1 MQGNERPVLLQV
13 LFYVFNVSFRFS
25 SMPVDYDLISEIGG
39 TPITNEAASMVYT
52 RYAVAAELARG
63 RRTLEIGCASGIGL
77 ALMLNGAKLVVGGD
91 VHLPML
97 QTARANYGTR
107 VPFAQFSAIDI
118 PFRERSFDFVLFME
132 ATYYVRDFNRALDEI
147 GRVLDSDGVLLFVN
161 ANPERRDF
169 IRSPH
174 SEHYHSAR
182 EFRELLENRGYHV
195 ETAGAFTVT
204 AGSEPGTGKRLVGR
218 ALLVARRAAEA
229 LHLVPA
235 TLRGRARIKRL
246 LFGKLRTLPR
256 QLSHDFA
263 PREALTHLGADPAS
277 NQKVIYVI
285 ARSGAAERPAQLTL
299 DAAAPNLES

>member
-1 MQGNERPVLLQV
+1 MQGNERPVLLHV
-13 LFYVFNVSFRFS
+13 LFYVLNVSFRLS
-25 SMPVDYDLISEIGG
+25 SMPVDYSLITEIGG

-77 ALMLNGAKLVVGGD
+77 GLMLNGAKLVVGGD

-97 QTARANYGTR
+97 QTARAHYGTR
-107 VPFAQFSAIDI
+107 VPFAQFSATVI

-132 ATYYVRDFNRALDEI
+132 ATYYVREFNRTLDEI

-161 ANPERRDF
+161 ANPERPDF

-182 EFRELLENRGYHV
+182 EFRELLENRGYQV
-195 ETAGAFTVT
+195 ETAGAFAVT
-204 AGSEPGTGKRLVGR
+204 AGSEPGPAKQLVVR
-218 ALLVARRAAEA
+218 ALPIARRAAEA
-229 LHLVPA
+229 LHLVPR

-246 LFGKLRTLPR
+246 LFGKLRTMPR
-256 QLSHDFA
+256 QLPHDFA
-263 PREALTHLGADPAS
+263 PREALMHLGADPAS
-277 NQKVIYVI
+277 NHKVIYVI
-285 ARSGAAERPAQLTL
+285 ARKGAAK
-299 DAAAPNLES
+299 